1 MSDVVGTVTAAPK
14 KAFTFASNNL
24 LAFVV
29 LAVVLMI
36 VFVAIET
43 RKPGQITSN
52 IAKIP
57 VIGNWALNRQTA
69 GA

>member
-1 MSDVVGTVTAAPK
+1 MSDVVGTVTDAPK
-14 KAFTFASNNL
+14 KAFKFAQGNL

-43 RKPGQITSN
+43 RKPGQIVSN

-57 VIGNWALNRQTA
+57 VIGNWALNRKA
-69 GA
+69 AP

>member
-1 MSDVVGTVTAAPK
+1 MSDAIGSVTEAPK
-14 KAFTFASNNL
+14 KAFRFASNNL

-43 RKPGQITSN
+43 RKPGQIVSN
-52 IAKIP
+52 VAKIP
-57 VIGNWALNRQTA
+57 VIGNWALNRQAA